1 MTTKTKNTVIIAL
14 ILLGIII
21 VGGLFDFVYQKGKI
35 NDKQKTLKE
44 LKLYQLDTEALKE
57 QLKFLQ
63 TRVAQLDSILASRKY
78 VIPFNVSQSSFF
90 DFVNKI
96 TYRFSPYSYVN
107 IEYQDTEP
115 SSNFSK
121 YNYILTGAAEF
132 DDFFQLVYA
141 IEESKYL
148 KKISNVELSNN
159 VKVDQ
164 DGTPHYLVN
173 FKFRVQVYFSN
184 DERFAFKGGFENN
197 LKSNPAY
204 DIFYPLIRMEIPPN
218 KEGLLD
224 VQTAQLLALIPD
236 GAFLS
241 DASGNTYLLWEG
253 DKVYLG
259 YLTNINYQNNEVNFV
274 LNKGG
279 IIENVKL
286 QLQKVNKENKA
297 GK

>member
-14 ILLGIII
+14 ILLGIILI
-21 VGGLFDFVYQKGKI
+21 GGVFDFVYQKGKI
-35 NDKQKTLKE
+35 AEKQKTLKE

-63 TRVAQLDSILASRKY
+63 TRVAQLDSILANRKY
-78 VIPFNVSQSSFF
+78 VIPYNISQAAFF
-90 DFVNKI
+90 DFVNKV
-96 TYRFSPYSYVN
+96 TYSFSPFSYVN
-107 IEYQDTEP
+107 IEFQDVEP
-115 SSNFSK
+115 STNFSM
-121 YNYILTGAAEF
+121 YNYILNGAAEF
-132 DDFFQLVYA
+132 DDFYHLVYA

-159 VKVDQ
+159 VKVEQ

-173 FKFRVQVYFSN
+173 FKFRTKVYFSN
-184 DERFAFKGGFENN
+184 DERFAFKGGFENR
-197 LKSNPAY
+197 LTPNPAY

-218 KEGLLD
+218 KDGLLD
-224 VQTAQLLALIPD
+224 VQSAQLLALIPD

-286 QLQKVNKENKA
+286 QLQKEKKENKA